1 MPTLIWLFGAGFGD
15 MLWNSQTLAN
25 KSIVSPGDLTAAYQK
40 YPFPFEDGYQ
50 SGGGAYPYEY
60 VLEHYAAFQNNT
72 LRWYTSYTQ
81 KSGNSQPV
89 EMDSAAYQLN
99 AAGTEYGWIA
109 FG

>member
-25 KSIVSPGDLTAAYQK
+25 KSIVSPGDLTAFQK

-60 VLEHYAAFQNNT
+60 VLEYYAAFQNNT
-72 LRWYTSYTQ
+72 LRWYAKYTQ
-81 KSGNSQPV
+81 KSGNNQPV

-99 AAGTEYGWIA
+99 AAGTNYGWLA

>member
-1 MPTLIWLFGAGFGD
+1 MRKVKKINGYLVVRF
-15 MLWNSQTLAN
+15 NEREKQ
-25 KSIVSPGDLTAAYQK
+25 
-40 YPFPFEDGYQ
+40 GYQ

-89 EMDSAAYQLN
+89 EMDSAVYQLN
-99 AAGTEYGWIA
+99 AAGTNYGWIA

>member
-1 MPTLIWLFGAGFGD
+1 MR
-15 MLWNSQTLAN
+15 WNSQTLAN

-60 VLEHYAAFQNNT
+60 VLEHYAAF
-72 LRWYTSYTQ
+72 YTQ

-89 EMDSAAYQLN
+89 EMDSAVYQLN
-99 AAGTEYGWIA
+99 AAGTNYGWIA